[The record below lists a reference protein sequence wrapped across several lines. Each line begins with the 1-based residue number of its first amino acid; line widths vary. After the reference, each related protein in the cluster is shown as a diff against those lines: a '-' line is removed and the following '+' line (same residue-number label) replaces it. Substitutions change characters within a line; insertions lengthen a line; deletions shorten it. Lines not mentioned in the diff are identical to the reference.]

1 MDGKL
6 THWNATAPEVYCCC
20 KRFQLCDGKHT
31 EETLATAE
39 VVVPYG
45 SIVFLSSCVKNVN
58 LYLLSIQH
66 HLLPVTVSFGGLIVF
81 NKLWGKKKK
90 KAAWVTSCSHLGHPF
105 FQQTARLNI
114 CKFPLLWCKLLTSSY
129 MNWSVR
135 ADFPTPPLPTIIT
148 LWSAREFCPFGLA
161 AAMAPLTQR
170 SGCKREKF
178 EGEPEVVGMYGQE
191 DSSWNKG
198 GNRLFLGR
206 KKKKD
211 ILFII
216 SEAIAIAESQCH
228 KKQGETQ

>member
-1 MDGKL
+1 MDEKL

-20 KRFQLCDGKHT
+20 KRFQFCDGKHT

-39 VVVPYG
+39 VVIPYG
-45 SIVFLSSCVKNVN
+45 SIVLLSSCVKNVN

-66 HLLPVTVSFGGLIVF
+66 YLLPVTVGFGGLIVF
-81 NKLWGKKKK
+81 NELWGKKKK
-90 KAAWVTSCSHLGHPF
+90 KSAAWVNLAIRFANKQYAST
-105 FQQTARLNI
+105 I

-178 EGEPEVVGMYGQE
+178 EGEPEVVGLYSQE

-198 GNRLFLGR
+198 G
-206 KKKKD
+206 
-211 ILFII
+211 
-216 SEAIAIAESQCH
+216 Q
-228 KKQGETQ
+228 